1 MDVVSKKKGFMSKKI
16 TNDKKI
22 FSKES
27 HRSLI
32 YLEWSKNCIKKYLV
46 LFFF

>member
-1 MDVVSKKKGFMSKKI
+1 MDVVSKKKGFMSKK
-16 TNDKKI
+16 TKKI

-32 YLEWSKNCIKKYLV
+32 YSNGQKTV
-46 LFFF
+46 

>member
-16 TNDKKI
+16 TNDK
-22 FSKES
+22 ES

-32 YLEWSKNCIKKYLV
+32 YSNGQKTV
-46 LFFF
+46 

>member
-32 YLEWSKNCIKKYLV
+32 YSNGQKTV
-46 LFFF
+46 

>member
-1 MDVVSKKKGFMSKKI
+1 MWCQKRKDLCQKKQQM
-16 TNDKKI
+16 TKKI

-32 YLEWSKNCIKKYLV
+32 YSNGQKTV
-46 LFFF
+46 

>member
-22 FSKES
+22 FSEES

-32 YLEWSKNCIKKYLV
+32 YSNGQKTV
-46 LFFF
+46 